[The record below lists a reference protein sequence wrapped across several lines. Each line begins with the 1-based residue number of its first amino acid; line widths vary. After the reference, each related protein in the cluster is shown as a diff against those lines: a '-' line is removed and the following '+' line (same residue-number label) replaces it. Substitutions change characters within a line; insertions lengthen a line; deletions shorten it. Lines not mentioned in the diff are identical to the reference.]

1 MTKPTSDQA
10 AFIELRAQG
19 LSYAA
24 ISEKINVSKPTLLG
38 WANEFDYLIKEQRA
52 CELQALLDRY
62 NVAKMARV
70 DTFAKLMSAVQAEI
84 DGLIKDKQLMSIPAD
99 KILAM
104 ALTLD
109 KRLQE
114 EVTDN
119 TLQVGGYDFN
129 DKNFQGVKVEL
140 D

>member
-19 LSYAA
+19 LSYVA

-38 WANEFDYLIKEQRA
+38 WANEFNELIKEQRA

-62 NVAKMARV
+62 KVAKMARV
-70 DTFAKLMSAVQAEI
+70 DTFAKLMSAVQGEI
-84 DGLIKDKQLMSIPAD
+84 DGVIKDKQLSSIPAD
-99 KILAM
+99 KLMAM

-114 EVTDN
+114 EVSN
-119 TLQVGGYDFN
+119 NALQVGGMNFT
-129 DKNFQGVKVEL
+129 DKALQGVQVEL

>member
-70 DTFAKLMSAVQAEI
+70 DTFAKLLSAVQSEI
-84 DGLIKDKQLMSIPAD
+84 DGVIKDKMLGSIPVE
-99 KILAM
+99 KLLAM
-104 ALTLD
+104 ALSLD
-109 KRLQE
+109 KRLQD
-114 EVTDN
+114 EVANN
-119 TLQVGGYDFN
+119 TLQVGGMDLR
-129 DKNFQGVKVEL
+129 DKKFQGVMVEF

>member
-38 WANEFDYLIKEQRA
+38 WANEFDELIKEQRA

-70 DTFAKLMSAVQAEI
+70 DTFAKLLSAVQGEI
-84 DGLIKDKQLMSIPAD
+84 DGVIKDKQLSSIPAD
-99 KILAM
+99 KLMAM

-114 EVTDN
+114 EVSN
-119 TLQVGGYDFN
+119 NALQVGGMDFGN
-129 DKNFQGVKVEL
+129 KALQGVQVEL

>member
-1 MTKPTSDQA
+1 MTKPTADQA

-62 NVAKMARV
+62 KVAKMARV
-70 DTFAKLMSAVQAEI
+70 DTFAKLMSAIQAEI
-84 DGLIKDKQLMSIPAD
+84 DGVIKDKQLSSIPAE
-99 KILAM
+99 KLLAM

-119 TLQVGGYDFN
+119 TLQVGGYDFK
-129 DKNFQGVKVEL
+129 DKGLQGVQVEL

>member
-38 WANEFDYLIKEQRA
+38 WANEFDELIKEQRA

-62 NVAKMARV
+62 KVAKMARV
-70 DTFAKLMSAVQAEI
+70 NTFAKLMSAVQGEI
-84 DGLIKDKQLMSIPAD
+84 DGVIKDKQLSSIPAD
-99 KILAM
+99 KLMAM

-114 EVTDN
+114 EVSN
-119 TLQVGGYDFN
+119 NALQVGGMDFGN
-129 DKNFQGVKVEL
+129 KALQGVQVEL